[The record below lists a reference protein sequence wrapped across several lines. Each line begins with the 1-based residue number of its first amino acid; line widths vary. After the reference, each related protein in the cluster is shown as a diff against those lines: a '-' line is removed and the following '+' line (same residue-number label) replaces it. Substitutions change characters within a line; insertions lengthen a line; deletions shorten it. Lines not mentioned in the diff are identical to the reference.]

1 MMSYTVTKDCKDW
14 PATVKSTYEVLNK
27 RFGSSAR
34 ASDIFELWRIAF
46 GLEELELLDNRMVQN
61 GNYQAYLIDR
71 LIDWNNG
78 KKVDLHELYESVL
91 EAGDFTASEK
101 RIFESG
107 EPENR
112 MWAIILAITDP
123 GNRNKIY

>member
-14 PATVKSTYEVLNK
+14 PATVKNTYEVLNK

-78 KKVDLHELYESVL
+78 KEVDLHELYESVL